1 MTVLLQIDFK
11 IPGEMLGDRLAEMAT
26 PLAQSITQ
34 EPGFISKIWTENVD
48 AGEAGGIYL
57 FSDKTSAEQYAAM
70 HIKRVAQMGATDI
83 RSRIFDINVPLTHIT
98 RGNLKPAS

>member
-1 MTVLLQIDFK
+1 MDRFGRNGNAVGAEHHARAGFYLQK
-11 IPGEMLGDRLAEMAT
+11 SGP
-26 PLAQSITQ
+26 
-34 EPGFISKIWTENVD
+34 ENVD